1 MERVTLNKLLQLKK
15 EDLKGKLICFPTDTV
30 YGVGAIATD
39 VEACK
44 KIYQMKQRSDKKP
57 LPLLCSD
64 IEQVKEYVEEIDEAV
79 ESLMRKYWPGALT
92 IIFKKKENVGKH
104 LSEDTIAFRMPNS
117 RIALSIINKFS
128 PLATTSVNMSG
139 EAEINNI
146 DEIEEKFSDWIDY
159 IVTDEA
165 YLSNIPSTVMDA
177 TGIFPVILREGKIKV

>member
-15 EDLKGKLICFPTDTV
+15 EDLKGKLICFHTDTV

>member
-1 MERVTLNKLLQLKK
+1 VERVTLNKLLQLKK